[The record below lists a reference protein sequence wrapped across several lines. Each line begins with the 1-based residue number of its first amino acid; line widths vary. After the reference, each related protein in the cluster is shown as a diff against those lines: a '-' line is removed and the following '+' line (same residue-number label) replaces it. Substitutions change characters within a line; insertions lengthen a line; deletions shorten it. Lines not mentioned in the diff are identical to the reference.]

1 MDLSH
6 IQVHLKRLFT
16 SGGPDHAGHR
26 VVWWHD
32 AESEFD
38 GEIDGLGLEACCDDG
53 VEVIHLSGQSALALK
68 VRILLEQ
75 PSSRFLLYQ
84 TGMQTD
90 PANDLMLDIRRWA
103 APFAADKSTLIL
115 RELGLFDTLALKPFI
130 NERAKFFASR
140 ERLEKLQ
147 RLVIPGDTERQL
159 DLKILAVLAKAA
171 QPQLA
176 HILRIALAEMDE
188 EDLAAFTPLMA
199 EFERFGLLDRFWDF
213 VCAEFRYVDESP
225 NLRNLLLRLFA
236 TDFARHVTG
245 KTPEAFSHLTLPNGG
260 GVNAVVFMDG
270 WRDSSAY
277 QRRYDSLAAQI
288 AIEIKVKDQLSVF
301 GLADLETVHS
311 FLDVEKR
318 IASLLT
324 RQVLEA
330 SETVDAAKIAGLC
343 GVRQDAYWA
352 NADKPTTH
360 EAPRA
365 AMHAVFEAITH
376 AAAFLALKGAEGA
389 HLRSNSAAETWAA
402 YTSRLFRFDQLY
414 RLFSEAAD
422 TADGENWDVL
432 KDLRAHIEDVYGN
445 WYLAELGDLW
455 TRQVSGELL
464 PGWSLPEVTNQF
476 DFFRRAIKPIL
487 DGDPDRRVVVII
499 SDAFRYEAAEELFRA
514 MNGTD
519 RYQAKLESML
529 GVLPSY
535 TALGMAALLP
545 HQQLTYTADA
555 AVLLDGRPTAGLEA
569 RKKLLEA
576 VGGVAVKAA
585 DLMEM
590 KKDDGK
596 AFFRPYRVIYVYHN
610 QIDQTADTG
619 NEDKTFAAVRT
630 TIDEI
635 NALVRRAF
643 TFNCNR
649 AVVTADHG
657 FLFQNTSPTEA
668 QKNALSTRPSGTVI
682 AKKRYLIGTNLGTAS
697 GAIAGSAST
706 TAKSEMDMEFW
717 APMGINRFH
726 FVGGSRFVHGGAMPQ
741 EICVPLLRINYAR
754 GEGKG
759 RDQTSIRKVGIAP
772 LFHSTR
778 VTTARHRFTLT
789 QTEAVS
795 ARVQPATARLAIY
808 DGDQQISNT
817 AVVTFDSA
825 VADMNLWRKEVWL
838 TLANLPFDAQK
849 QYRLIIRDND
859 DQLDLI
865 PPFPITISLAFD
877 NDF

>member
-6 IQVHLKRLFT
+6 IQAHLRRLFT

-32 AESEFD
+32 AEAEFESELD
-38 GEIDGLGLEACCDDG
+38 VLGLEACCEDG
-53 VEVIHLSGQSALALK
+53 VEVIRLTGQSALALK
-68 VRILLEQ
+68 VRMLLEQ
-75 PSSRFLLYQ
+75 PASRFLLYQ
-84 TGMQTD
+84 TGPQGD
-90 PANDLMLDIRRWA
+90 PANDLLLDVRRWA

-115 RELGLFDTLALKPFI
+115 RELGLFDALALKPFI
-130 NERAKFFASR
+130 NQRAKFFASR

-147 RLVIPGDTERQL
+147 RLVTPGDNERQL
-159 DLKILAVLAKAA
+159 DLKIMSVLAKAA
-171 QPQLA
+171 QPQLPQ
-176 HILRIALAEMDE
+176 ILRIVLAEMEAD
-188 EDLAAFTPLMA
+188 DLAAPAPLLA
-199 EFERFGLLDRFWDF
+199 EFERFGLLGRFWEF
-213 VCAEFRYVDESP
+213 VGAEFRYVDDNP
-225 NLRNLLLRLFA
+225 NLRGLLLRLFA
-236 TDFARHVTG
+236 TDFARHLAG
-245 KTPEAFSHLTLPNGG
+245 KPLDAFSHLTLANGG

-277 QRRYDSLAAQI
+277 QRRYDSLAAAI
-288 AIEIKVKDQLSVF
+288 ATELKVKDQLSAF
-301 GLADLETVHS
+301 GLSELETVHS

-352 NADKPTTH
+352 NADKPTTR

-365 AMHAVFEAITH
+365 ALHAVFEAITH

-389 HLRSNSAAETWAA
+389 HLRSSSAAETWAA
-402 YTSRLFRFDQLY
+402 YTSRLYRFDQLY
-414 RLFSEAAD
+414 RLFCEAAD
-422 TADGENWDVL
+422 TAEGENWDVL

-455 TRQVSGELL
+455 TRQVSDELL
-464 PGWSLPEVTNQF
+464 PGWSLPDVTNQF
-476 DFFRRAIKPIL
+476 DFFRRTIKPIL
-487 DGDPDRRVVVII
+487 DADPDRRVVVII
-499 SDAFRYEAAEELFRA
+499 SDAFRFEAAEELFRA

-576 VGGVAVKAA
+576 VGGVAIKAA

-596 AFFRPYRVIYVYHN
+596 AFFKPYRVIYVYHN

-619 NEDKTFAAVRT
+619 NEEKTFAAVRT

-635 NALVRRAF
+635 IALVRRAF

-657 FLFQNTSPTEA
+657 FLFQNTPPTEA
-668 QKNALSTRPSGTVI
+668 QKNSLSTRPPGTVI
-682 AKKRYLIGTNLGTAS
+682 AKKRYLIGTDLGTAP
-697 GAIAGSAST
+697 GAIAGSVTS
-706 TAKSEMDMEFW
+706 TAKSQMDMQFW
-717 APMGINRFH
+717 APKGIHRFH

-759 RDQTSIRKVGIAP
+759 RDQTSVRKVGLAP

-778 VTTARHRFTLT
+778 ITTARHRFTLT

-795 ARVQPATARLAIY
+795 ARVQPVTARLAIY
-808 DGDQQISNT
+808 DGEQQISNT

-825 VADMNLWRKEVWL
+825 IPDMNVWRKEVWL
-838 TLANLPFDAQK
+838 TLANLAFDAQK

-865 PPFPITISLAFD
+865 APFPITISLAFD

>member
-1 MDLSH
+1 VDLSH
-6 IQVHLKRLFT
+6 IQAHLRRLFT

-32 AESEFD
+32 AEAEFESEVGD
-38 GEIDGLGLEACCDDG
+38 LGLEACCEDG
-53 VEVIHLSGQSALALK
+53 VEVIHLAGQSALALK
-68 VRILLEQ
+68 VRMLLDQ
-75 PSSRFLLYQ
+75 PTSRFLLYQ
-84 TGMQTD
+84 TGPQGD
-90 PANDLMLDIRRWA
+90 PANDLLLDVRRWA

-115 RELGLFDTLALKPFI
+115 RELGLFDALALKPFI

-147 RLVIPGDTERQL
+147 RLVTPGDNEREL
-159 DLKILAVLAKAA
+159 DLKIMSVLAKAA
-171 QPQLA
+171 QPQLPQ
-176 HILRIALAEMDE
+176 ILRIVLAEMEAD
-188 EDLAAFTPLMA
+188 DLAAPAPLLA
-199 EFERFGLLDRFWDF
+199 EFERFGLLERFWEF
-213 VCAEFRYVDESP
+213 VGAEFRYVDDNP
-225 NLRNLLLRLFA
+225 NLRSLLLRLFA
-236 TDFARHVTG
+236 TDFARHLAG
-245 KTPEAFSHLTLPNGG
+245 KPLEAFSHLTLANGG

-277 QRRYDSLAAQI
+277 QRRYDSLAAAI
-288 AIEIKVKDQLSVF
+288 ATELKVKDQLAAF
-301 GLADLETVHS
+301 GLSELETVHS

-352 NADKPTTH
+352 NADKPTTR

-365 AMHAVFEAITH
+365 ALHAVFEALTH

-389 HLRSNSAAETWAA
+389 HLRSSSAAETWAA
-402 YTSRLFRFDQLY
+402 YTGRLYRFDQLY
-414 RLFSEAAD
+414 RLFCEAAD
-422 TADGENWDVL
+422 TAEGENWDVL

-455 TRQVSGELL
+455 TRQVSDELL
-464 PGWSLPEVTNQF
+464 PGWSLPDVTNQF
-476 DFFRRAIKPIL
+476 DFFRRTIKPIL
-487 DGDPDRRVVVII
+487 DADPDRRVVVII
-499 SDAFRYEAAEELFRA
+499 SDAFRFEAAEELFRA

-555 AVLLDGRPTAGLEA
+555 AVLIDGRPTAGLEA

-576 VGGVAVKAA
+576 VGGTAIKAA

-590 KKDDGK
+590 KKEDGK
-596 AFFRPYRVIYVYHN
+596 AFFKPYRVIYVYHN

-657 FLFQNTSPTEA
+657 FLFQNTPPTEA
-668 QKNALSTRPSGTVI
+668 QKNALSTRPPGTVI
-682 AKKRYLIGTNLGTAS
+682 AKKRYLIGTDLGTAP
-697 GAIAGSAST
+697 GAIRGSAAT
-706 TAKSEMDMEFW
+706 TAKSEMDMQFW
-717 APMGINRFH
+717 APTGINRFH

-759 RDQTSIRKVGIAP
+759 RDQTSVRKVGLAP

-778 VTTARHRFTLT
+778 ITTARHRFTLT

-795 ARVQPATARLAIY
+795 ARVQPVTARLAIY
-808 DGDQQISNT
+808 DGEQQISNT
-817 AVVTFDSA
+817 AVVTFDSS
-825 VADMNLWRKEVWL
+825 VGDMNLWRKEVWV

-865 PPFPITISLAFD
+865 APFPITISLAFD

>member
-1 MDLSH
+1 VDLSH
-6 IQVHLKRLFT
+6 IQAHLRRLFT

-32 AESEFD
+32 AEAEFESELD
-38 GEIDGLGLEACCDDG
+38 DLSLEACCDGG
-53 VEVIHLSGQSALALK
+53 VEVIHLAGQSALALK
-68 VRILLEQ
+68 VKMLLEQ
-75 PSSRFLLYQ
+75 PASRFLLYQ
-84 TGMQTD
+84 TGPQGD
-90 PANDLMLDIRRWA
+90 PANDLLLDVRRWA

-115 RELGLFDTLALKPFI
+115 RELGLFDALALKPFV

-147 RLVIPGDTERQL
+147 RLVTPGDNERQL
-159 DLKILAVLAKAA
+159 DLKIMAVLAKAA
-171 QPQLA
+171 QPQLPQ
-176 HILRIALAEMDE
+176 ILRIVLAEMEAD
-188 EDLAAFTPLMA
+188 DLAAPAPLLA
-199 EFERFGLLDRFWDF
+199 EFERFGLLERFWEF
-213 VCAEFRYVDESP
+213 VGAEFRYVDHNP

-236 TDFARHVTG
+236 TDLARHLTG
-245 KTPEAFSHLTLPNGG
+245 KPLDAFSHLTLANGG

-277 QRRYDSLAAQI
+277 QRRYDKLAAAI
-288 AIEIKVKDQLSVF
+288 ATELKVKDQLSAF
-301 GLADLETVHS
+301 GLSELETVHS

-352 NADKPTTH
+352 NADKPTTR

-365 AMHAVFEAITH
+365 ALHAVFEAITH

-389 HLRSNSAAETWAA
+389 HLRSGSAAETWAA
-402 YTSRLFRFDQLY
+402 YTSRLYRFDQLY
-414 RLFSEAAD
+414 RLFCEAAD
-422 TADGENWDVL
+422 TAEGENWDVL

-455 TRQVSGELL
+455 TRQVSDELL
-464 PGWSLPEVTNQF
+464 PGWSLPDVTNQF
-476 DFFRRAIKPIL
+476 DFFHRTIKPIL

-519 RYQAKLESML
+519 RYKAKLESML

-545 HQQLTYTADA
+545 HKQLTYTADA

-576 VGGVAVKAA
+576 VGGVAIKAA

-596 AFFRPYRVIYVYHN
+596 AFFKPYRVIYVYHN

-619 NEDKTFAAVRT
+619 NEEKTFAAVRT

-657 FLFQNTSPTEA
+657 FLFQNTPPTEA
-668 QKNALSTRPSGTVI
+668 QKNALSTRPPGTVI
-682 AKKRYLIGTNLGTAS
+682 AKKRYLIGRDLGTAP
-697 GAIAGSAST
+697 GAIAGSTKT
-706 TAKSEMDMEFW
+706 TAKSEMDMQFW
-717 APMGINRFH
+717 APKGINRFH

-759 RDQTSIRKVGIAP
+759 RDQTSVRKVGLAP

-778 VTTARHRFTLT
+778 ITTARHRFTLT

-795 ARVQPATARLAIY
+795 ARVQPVTARLAIY
-808 DGDQQISNT
+808 DGEQQISNT

-825 VADMNLWRKEVWL
+825 IPDMNVWRKDVWL
-838 TLANLPFDAQK
+838 TLANLTFDAQK

-865 PPFPITISLAFD
+865 APFPITISLAFD

>member
-1 MDLSH
+1 VDLSH
-6 IQVHLKRLFT
+6 IQAHLRRLFT

-32 AESEFD
+32 AEAEFESEVGD
-38 GEIDGLGLEACCDDG
+38 LGLEACCEDG
-53 VEVIHLSGQSALALK
+53 VEVIHLAGQSALALK
-68 VRILLEQ
+68 VRMLLDQ
-75 PSSRFLLYQ
+75 PTSRFLLYQ
-84 TGMQTD
+84 TRPQGD
-90 PANDLMLDIRRWA
+90 PANDLLLDVRRWA

-115 RELGLFDTLALKPFI
+115 RELGLFDALALKPFI

-147 RLVIPGDTERQL
+147 RLVTPGDNEREL
-159 DLKILAVLAKAA
+159 DLKIMSVLAKAA
-171 QPQLA
+171 QPQLPQ
-176 HILRIALAEMDE
+176 ILRIVLAEMEAD
-188 EDLAAFTPLMA
+188 DLAAPAPLLA
-199 EFERFGLLDRFWDF
+199 EFERFGLLERFWEF
-213 VCAEFRYVDESP
+213 VGAEFRYVDDNP
-225 NLRNLLLRLFA
+225 NLRSLLLRLFA
-236 TDFARHVTG
+236 TDFARHLAG
-245 KTPEAFSHLTLPNGG
+245 KPLEAFSHLTLANGG

-277 QRRYDSLAAQI
+277 QRRYDSLAAAI
-288 AIEIKVKDQLSVF
+288 ATELKVKDQLAAF
-301 GLADLETVHS
+301 GLSELETVHS

-352 NADKPTTH
+352 NADKPTTR

-365 AMHAVFEAITH
+365 ALHAVFEALTH

-389 HLRSNSAAETWAA
+389 HLRSSSAAETWAA
-402 YTSRLFRFDQLY
+402 YTGRLYRFDQLY
-414 RLFSEAAD
+414 RLFCEAAD
-422 TADGENWDVL
+422 TAEGENWDVL

-455 TRQVSGELL
+455 TRQVSDELL
-464 PGWSLPEVTNQF
+464 PGWSLPDVTNQF
-476 DFFRRAIKPIL
+476 DFFRRTIKPIL
-487 DGDPDRRVVVII
+487 DADPDRRVVVII
-499 SDAFRYEAAEELFRA
+499 SDAFRFEAAEELFRA

-555 AVLLDGRPTAGLEA
+555 AVLIDGRPTAGLEA

-576 VGGVAVKAA
+576 VGGTAIKAA

-590 KKDDGK
+590 KKEDGK
-596 AFFRPYRVIYVYHN
+596 AFFKPYRVIYVYHN

-657 FLFQNTSPTEA
+657 FLFQNTPPTEA
-668 QKNALSTRPSGTVI
+668 QKNALSTRPPGTVI
-682 AKKRYLIGTNLGTAS
+682 AKKRYLIGTDLGTAP
-697 GAIAGSAST
+697 GAIRGSAAT
-706 TAKSEMDMEFW
+706 TAKSEMDMQFW
-717 APMGINRFH
+717 APTGINRFH

-759 RDQTSIRKVGIAP
+759 RDQTSVRKVGLAP

-778 VTTARHRFTLT
+778 ITTARHRFTLT

-795 ARVQPATARLAIY
+795 ARVQPVTARLAIY
-808 DGDQQISNT
+808 DGEQQISNT
-817 AVVTFDSA
+817 AVVTFDSS
-825 VADMNLWRKEVWL
+825 VGDMNLWRKEVWV

-865 PPFPITISLAFD
+865 APFPITISLAFD